1 MLRYVTLAILG
12 YIYYITLHIESYEL
26 WNCIPKPGHLLL
38 QTCRSRVTPFLS
50 FITVYAS
57 FAERK
62 IWFLFILYSFITY
75 TSYPLHICVYVRAC
89 VRVCIYKNNILNQT
103 FEKIRNF
110 LSFLSS
116 QFSRE
121 LIIYTILEEFFIPIK
136 KGGSI
141 NTQVA
146 TS

>member
-1 MLRYVTLAILG
+1 MNYEIASQNLGTCCSKLVDHESLLFSLSSLYML
-12 YIYYITLHIESYEL
+12 
-26 WNCIPKPGHLLL
+26 
-38 QTCRSRVTPFLS
+38 LS
-50 FITVYAS
+50 LNEKFGFS
-57 FAERK
+57 
-62 IWFLFILYSFITY
+62 LFIHNIYIISSTY
-75 TSYPLHICVYVRAC
+75 MCICAC